1 MSYMQQGSQPAGAAG
16 AQQPAGQPQAL
27 ELSAGAVSFSG
38 SNERLP
44 SQDTATSA
52 AGDDQPGCLVWQCLL
67 LRGRGCATSLAS
79 GAAES
84 LLQTA
89 DLAIPRITF
98 LYKLIPGLADRSFG
112 LNVARLALLPESVV
126 QNAARKA
133 AEMQL
138 DTSAKSR

>member
-1 MSYMQQGSQPAGAAG
+1 MPA
-16 AQQPAGQPQAL
+16 
-27 ELSAGAVSFSG
+27 
-38 SNERLP
+38 
-44 SQDTATSA
+44 
-52 AGDDQPGCLVWQCLL
+52 
-67 LRGRGCATSLAS
+67 

-84 LLQTA
+84 LLHTA

-98 LYKLIPGLADRSFG
+98 LYQLIPGLADRSFG

-133 AEMQL
+133 AEMQM